1 MKKIFFCFLLTF
13 SLNLDIDID
22 EYYRK
27 QFTNAPL
34 KIPVNLTN
42 KTSSKDI
49 PQIKF
54 YKDIPKNSSILNI
67 SKEQI
72 IISCSKF
79 PYDEMLYQYI
89 NQYLSVKRISSSFY
103 SELFNLL
110 VKILYYKYAPLEEIK
125 NDFLNMS
132 GFESSQL
139 EFYLSKEKM
148 EYIDIIYE
156 RLNENKYNFDTEK
169 FDRDLIKKYKL
180 EGGII
185 ASDLYDYIIDL
196 IKNNK
201 NEKVLNNLK
210 SFLFDKKDEFI
221 KLFNYLNSNAF
232 SLSYPHFEEFYYGI
246 KNMSDYMKANYMC
259 VFVSPILDLLDTKVN
274 IKNKG
279 FSFFLHPELNS
290 SLELY
295 TQNPIDM
302 KETNGILTKYFSISN
317 ENLFF
322 QHNYVFDEYKKYNY
336 NKYIYTKPLEILF
349 NKQLLDGKMKKK
361 LSACQM
367 LQICRGLMPNDK
379 TSYKM
384 TNLISASSINEHLI
398 TFGRLLFID
407 EEKLNEKDQNT
418 FNLILRSFAYGS
430 KISDDNEYLSH
441 LFYLEQLS
449 RGTEYF
455 KEIFNDL
462 IKKEKDI
469 KEKKEDKDLFKL
481 IEMNYRCI
489 LNNYNF
495 LLDSMET
502 ILNREILD
510 SI

>member
-246 KNMSDYMKANYMC
+246 KNMSDY
-259 VFVSPILDLLDTKVN
+259 
-274 IKNKG
+274 
-279 FSFFLHPELNS
+279 
-290 SLELY
+290 
-295 TQNPIDM
+295 
-302 KETNGILTKYFSISN
+302 
-317 ENLFF
+317 
-322 QHNYVFDEYKKYNY
+322 
-336 NKYIYTKPLEILF
+336 IY
-349 NKQLLDGKMKKK
+349 
-361 LSACQM
+361 
-367 LQICRGLMPNDK
+367 
-379 TSYKM
+379 
-384 TNLISASSINEHLI
+384 
-398 TFGRLLFID
+398 
-407 EEKLNEKDQNT
+407 
-418 FNLILRSFAYGS
+418 
-430 KISDDNEYLSH
+430 
-441 LFYLEQLS
+441 
-449 RGTEYF
+449 
-455 KEIFNDL
+455 
-462 IKKEKDI
+462 
-469 KEKKEDKDLFKL
+469 
-481 IEMNYRCI
+481 
-489 LNNYNF
+489 
-495 LLDSMET
+495 
-502 ILNREILD
+502 
-510 SI
+510 